1 MTLSVRQPDCALGFL
16 VSVVLLFS
24 AGLAQAAELTPEEK
38 EKLTAA
44 TREVIRDKAIRPEYD
59 KFVEARQAHLADRRK
74 YPNDRDPK
82 VSKAY
87 REAETVWNGILR
99 KALAAKDPAMAALFD
114 KEHATTKNE
123 GENATDSADPRSLAM
138 KPIVDDPKLPRVLL
152 IGDSISIGYT
162 TPVRE
167 LLKGKANVHRIP
179 VNGGATDVG
188 LTNIDDW
195 LGEGKWDVIHFNFGL
210 HDAKY
215 LSETEL
221 RQPREQYVKN
231 LKTLVDRMQQTK
243 AKLIFATTTPTP
255 EVLGPTRRFDK
266 ISERNALAVELM
278 KSEGVAIDDLFAVVV
293 PVEEKIR
300 RPNDLHYTPEGYAL
314 LAKAVAESIASQLS
328 AR

>member
-1 MTLSVRQPDCALGFL
+1 MRWIAFAA
-16 VSVVLLFS
+16 LLFS
-24 AGLAQAAELTPEEK
+24 AGLAQAAELTEDEE
-38 EKLTAA
+38 EQLTAA
-44 TREVIRDKAIRPEYD
+44 TREVIRDKTIRPEYE
-59 KFVEARQAHLADRRK
+59 KFVAARRAHLDDRRK

-87 REAETVWNGILR
+87 REAETTWNGLLR
-99 KALAAKDPAMAALFD
+99 KSLAAKDPKLAALFD
-114 KEHATTKNE
+114 KLHATTKNE

-138 KPIVDDPKLPRVLL
+138 KPIIDDPKLPRVLL

-162 TPVRE
+162 TPVRA

-179 VNGGATDVG
+179 TNGGATDIG
-188 LTNIDDW
+188 LTNIEEW
-195 LGEGKWDVIHFNFGL
+195 LGDGKWDVIHFNFGL

-221 RQPREQYVKN
+221 RQPREQYLKN

-266 ISERNALAVELM
+266 ISERNQLAVELM
-278 KSEGVAIDDLFAVVV
+278 KQEGVAIDDLFAVVV
-293 PVEEKIR
+293 PVEAKIR

-314 LAKAVAESIASQLS
+314 LAAAVAESIASQLT